1 MRIFCFL
8 FFVIFITSCDPP
20 YVGDNPYMPSKGAL
34 TNEVTN
40 RTFVKLKKE
49 RELYP
54 FGIGSGG
61 KKNQI
66 RMLSLGFRYY
76 KEVDINQARELLIAA
91 GTEYLNTINGK
102 EQIRPFLLNNPFQPR
117 NVEIRI
123 FLAKPNGS
131 EPDLGKLTVVT
142 MVRGVLEYD
151 AQCPEA
157 EFSTTIYRETFEEAA
172 AKLGI
177 VEENG
182 QYRRA
187 TQVARS

>member
-1 MRIFCFL
+1 MKFLLFL
-8 FFVIFITSCDPP
+8 FLMAFITSCDLP
-20 YVGDNPYMPSKGAL
+20 YVEYNPHMPNEDSL
-34 TNEVTN
+34 VNEVTN
-40 RTFVKLKKE
+40 RTILELKQG

-66 RMLSLGFRYY
+66 RMLAIGFRCY
-76 KEVDINQARELLIAA
+76 KEVDINQARELVMAA
-91 GTEYLNTINGK
+91 GTLYLNTINAK
-102 EQIRPFLLNNPFQPR
+102 EQIRPFLKTYPFQAE
-117 NVEIRI
+117 NIEIEI
-123 FLAKPNGS
+123 YLQKSNGADPDPEKLAIAS
-131 EPDLGKLTVVT
+131 MT
-142 MVRGVLEYD
+142 RGVLKYD
-151 AQCPEA
+151 IINQETGWL
-157 EFSTTIYRETFEEAA
+157 TTIYRETFEEAA